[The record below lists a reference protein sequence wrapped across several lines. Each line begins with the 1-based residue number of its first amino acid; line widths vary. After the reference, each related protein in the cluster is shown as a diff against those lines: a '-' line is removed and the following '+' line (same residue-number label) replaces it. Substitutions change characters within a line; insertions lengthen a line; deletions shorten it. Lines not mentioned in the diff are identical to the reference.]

1 MFRSI
6 LVPLDGSRLAE
17 WALPAAI
24 RTASN
29 NRAELELITIEI
41 PIVPFETTDSLLDD
55 AIEPWRVPADA
66 NASAYLDEM
75 VRRVAQ
81 VCDVPVHK
89 TIRDFKPR
97 VPEAILQH
105 ARDAGSDLI
114 VMTTHGYGPFKRFW
128 LGSVADTVIRESK
141 LPTLIVRPAE
151 DAAADLTNQPRYRHV
166 LIPLDGSEVS
176 QTVINYATG
185 VAGPDATFTLLRA
198 VVPLPLPLL
207 TPEFAVAGA
216 LTREA
221 ATVHDLEEQARTT
234 LEQIAGRLRTRV
246 ANVKTVVMIEP
257 FVASGILDYARDHA
271 VDLIALTTHGRGG
284 ASRVLL
290 GSTADKIVRGA
301 TMPVLV
307 YRPA

>member
-1 MFRSI
+1 
-6 LVPLDGSRLAE
+6 
-17 WALPAAI
+17 
-24 RTASN
+24 
-29 NRAELELITIEI
+29 
-41 PIVPFETTDSLLDD
+41 
-55 AIEPWRVPADA
+55 
-66 NASAYLDEM
+66 
-75 VRRVAQ
+75 
-81 VCDVPVHK
+81 
-89 TIRDFKPR
+89 
-97 VPEAILQH
+97 
-105 ARDAGSDLI
+105 
-114 VMTTHGYGPFKRFW
+114 
-128 LGSVADTVIRESK
+128 
-141 LPTLIVRPAE
+141 
-151 DAAADLTNQPRYRHV
+151 
-166 LIPLDGSEVS
+166 
-176 QTVINYATG
+176 
-185 VAGPDATFTLLRA
+185 